1 MAGGNI
7 LFPVIETAPRHSYQ
21 STIRYMEI
29 ITMLKQKI
37 IIMALIVMASIN
49 TGSLLAHGITRTIEQ
64 GKSMVITAYYDDG
77 EPISYASVK
86 VFAPGKKDT
95 EYQNGRTDKN
105 GRFAFVPSESRDWL
119 VRLDDGTG
127 HGFEE
132 QVSVDADMGGK
143 ASSPVL
149 VKFGRKVIV
158 FLLLAWGGV
167 MTALYVRKKK
177 SA

>member
-1 MAGGNI
+1 
-7 LFPVIETAPRHSYQ
+7 
-21 STIRYMEI
+21 
-29 ITMLKQKI
+29 MLKQKI

-86 VFAPGKKDT
+86 VFAPGNKET
-95 EYQNGRTDKN
+95 EYQNGRTDRN
-105 GRFAFVPSESRDWL
+105 GRFAFVPSEAGRWL

-132 QVSVDADMGGK
+132 QVSVDSAMGGK

-149 VKFGRKVIV
+149 VKFGQKVIV

-167 MTALYVRKKK
+167 MTWLYIRKR
-177 SA
+177 SASLSA